1 MIMGVGSLEFLRI
14 CSGSSSSKHLN
25 MQEPRNTL
33 FFELLLKNIFLKY
46 CRKLMKYIRRWEGKM
61 PSNL

>member
-1 MIMGVGSLEFLRI
+1 MTIGVGSLEFLRI

-33 FFELLLKNIFLKY
+33 FSELFLKNIFLKY
-46 CRKLMKYIRRWEGKM
+46 YMELMKYIRRWEETM